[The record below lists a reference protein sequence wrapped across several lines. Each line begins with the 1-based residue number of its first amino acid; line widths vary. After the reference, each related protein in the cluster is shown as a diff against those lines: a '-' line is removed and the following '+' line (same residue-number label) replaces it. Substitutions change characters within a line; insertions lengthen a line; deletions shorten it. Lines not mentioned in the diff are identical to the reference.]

1 MGYDA
6 FGERCNMCG
15 DYQCQN
21 KLCDEKRAHV
31 AAHPCKV
38 TVTMVKAG
46 HETLTLSDIEERL
59 IKAWRKSGVSLGR
72 LLTSATDDHALCG
85 ADSMHALTDTGLVGM
100 VEHWAEQRARNAA
113 AKGGE

>member
-1 MGYDA
+1 
-6 FGERCNMCG
+6 
-15 DYQCQN
+15 
-21 KLCDEKRAHV
+21 
-31 AAHPCKV
+31 
-38 TVTMVKAG
+38 MVKAG